1 METTTVATTTAADR
15 RRRADAML
23 WAAGVAW
30 VGALA
35 AIPAALLLDAA
46 FEVVLA
52 FGSIFVPAAA
62 EADPTEWMLTVAV
75 AAMVSCLATALGA
88 AWVLA
93 TTPGSKA
100 PPWLVGTLSGV
111 LGWAVGIGVGW
122 LALSA

>member
-1 METTTVATTTAADR
+1 METTSAAER
-15 RRRADAML
+15 RHRADAML

-35 AIPAALLLDAA
+35 VVPAAFLLDAA

-52 FGSIFVPAAA
+52 FGSIFVPEAAD
-62 EADPTEWMLTVAV
+62 ADPTGWVVTVAV
-75 AAMVSCLATALGA
+75 AAMASCLVTALGS

-100 PPWLVGTLSGV
+100 PSWLVGMVSGV
-111 LGWAVGIGVGW
+111 LGWAVGAGVGW
-122 LALSA
+122 LVLGG

>member
-1 METTTVATTTAADR
+1 VETTTAAER
-15 RRRADAML
+15 RRRADTML

-46 FEVVLA
+46 FTVVLA
-52 FGSIFVPAAA
+52 FGSIFVPASA
-62 EADPTEWMLTVAV
+62 EADPTGWVLTVAV
-75 AAMVSCLATALGA
+75 TAMASCLATALGS

-100 PPWLVGTLSGV
+100 PPWLAGSLSGV
-111 LGWAVGIGVGW
+111 LGWAVGAGVGW
-122 LALSA
+122 LVLGA

>member
-1 METTTVATTTAADR
+1 
-15 RRRADAML
+15 
-23 WAAGVAW
+23 
-30 VGALA
+30 
-35 AIPAALLLDAA
+35 
-46 FEVVLA
+46 
-52 FGSIFVPAAA
+52 
-62 EADPTEWMLTVAV
+62 MLTVAV

-100 PPWLVGTLSGV
+100 PPWLVGTVSGV